1 MFFSNHKTHSQIT
14 LKTRTMN
21 HIKKL
26 AIALLGRKREY
37 AIKGLGVFHSK
48 VCDWWPNER
57 CGWWCTLQLPSY
69 SAETVIWLDGDT
81 SAPLPRQI
89 LDLQVLLENWKSVN
103 ERVGSRL
110 PDESRLAHKEEI
122 YASWQNRFYPEEIK
136 LSEKYNN
143 SWEITFTTYDLDY
156 SFSFIWK
163 IIQYRI

>member
-1 MFFSNHKTHSQIT
+1 
-14 LKTRTMN
+14 MN

-103 ERVGSRL
+103 
-110 PDESRLAHKEEI
+110 
-122 YASWQNRFYPEEIK
+122 
-136 LSEKYNN
+136 
-143 SWEITFTTYDLDY
+143 
-156 SFSFIWK
+156 
-163 IIQYRI
+163 

>member
-1 MFFSNHKTHSQIT
+1 
-14 LKTRTMN
+14 MN

-89 LDLQVLLENWKSVN
+89 LDLQVLMENWKSVN

-136 LSEKYNN
+136 LSEKEKQQLFYFWYTL
-143 SWEITFTTYDLDY
+143 SKMFFWAYIKKKHVLLYCFTKLFYYLY
-156 SFSFIWK
+156 K
-163 IIQYRI
+163 K